1 MDIDSNSLS
10 HQEDFSEVLKHIRQS
25 RQMIFSHINTG
36 LIDLYWHIGEIISY
50 KVSSQAWGKS
60 VVQDLAAYIAKQDP
74 ELKGF
79 SDKNLWRMKQIY
91 ENYQSDKKLSTQV

>member
-36 LIDLYWHIGEIISY
+36 LIDLYGTLE
-50 KVSSQAWGKS
+50 K
-60 VVQDLAAYIAKQDP
+60 
-74 ELKGF
+74 
-79 SDKNLWRMKQIY
+79 
-91 ENYQSDKKLSTQV
+91 